1 MRRSSPAC
9 YSILVTTM
17 VTTMVVLSA
26 VSIPAFAQ
34 NPPAGSVVAEAQAL
48 MQQGQQSQA
57 LEKVDR
63 ALAANPRDRQARFLK
78 GVILTEL
85 NKLDEAAAVFV
96 KLTQDAPE
104 LPEPYNN
111 LAVIYAQ
118 QKQYDKAKA
127 ALEMAIRTN
136 PSYAVAHENLG
147 DLYAKMAREAYDKAL
162 QTDSSNANAQAKLNL
177 LRELTAAPAKPPVP
191 AAPTRQV
198 TIAAAPAPAP
208 VRSEPPKPAQPAQA
222 AVASS
227 AAKPPAPA
235 IAPAAPAATAATSAQ
250 AQSSK
255 SAASSSAATAPA
267 EEGKSAVRSAVL
279 AWASAW
285 SNKNAR
291 EYLSYYAKDFQVPDR
306 KSRKDWEEERTQR
319 VTKPGNIKVSVAEL
333 EIHVNGDHATA
344 RFKQH
349 YDSANFNSASG
360 KTLELTQRN
369 GHWQI
374 VQERIGR

>member
-9 YSILVTTM
+9 HSIL

-26 VSIPAFAQ
+26 VSFPAFAQ
-34 NPPAGSVVAEAQAL
+34 NPPAGSIVAEAQAL

-63 ALAANPRDRQARFLK
+63 ALGANPKDRQARFLK

-85 NKLDEAAAVFV
+85 NRLDEAAAVFV
-96 KLTQDAPE
+96 KLTQEAPE

-162 QTDSSNANAQAKLNL
+162 QTDSGNANAQAKLNL
-177 LRELTAAPAKPPVP
+177 LREMGNGSTRPPAAAPA
-191 AAPTRQV
+191 RQV
-198 TIAAAPAPAP
+198 TIAAAPPVAPAAP
-208 VRSEPPKPAQPAQA
+208 NPAQASKPTQVQQPAQPAA
-222 AVASS
+222 APAGAKPPVPVAPVVAANAATSTASS
-227 AAKPPAPA
+227 AKSSS
-235 IAPAAPAATAATSAQ
+235 AA
-250 AQSSK
+250 SS
-255 SAASSSAATAPA
+255 ASSSAAAD
-267 EEGKSAVRSAVL
+267 EGKTAVRSAVL
-279 AWASAW
+279 GWASAW
-285 SNKNAR
+285 SNKNAK
-291 EYLSYYAKDFQVPDR
+291 EYLGYYAKDFQVPDR

-319 VTKPGNIKVSVAEL
+319 VTKPGNIKVTVGEL
-333 EIHVNGDHATA
+333 DIRVSGDHATA

-374 VQERIGR
+374 TQERIGR